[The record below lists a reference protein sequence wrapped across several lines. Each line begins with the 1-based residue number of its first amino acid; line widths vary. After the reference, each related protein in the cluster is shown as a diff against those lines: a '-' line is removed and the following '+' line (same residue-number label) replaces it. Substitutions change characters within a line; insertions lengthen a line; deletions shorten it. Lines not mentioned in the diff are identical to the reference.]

1 MLDFIRFG
9 VKLNG
14 EQYDIIL
21 AKGAFLSN
29 DSSLYI
35 SFRIDDFASY
45 TIYLFWIKKGTIR
58 QDDADKSNTFGGG

>member
-35 SFRIDDFASY
+35 SLLAS
-45 TIYLFWIKKGTIR
+45 FENNQMR
-58 QDDADKSNTFGGG
+58 AV